1 MDALDLG
8 CVQDGVA
15 ARGRLC
21 PGLDA
26 VGDVGLGAF
35 GATFGCLEE
44 MDVGEEV
51 DGGDVVEG

>member
-1 MDALDLG
+1 M
-8 CVQDGVA
+8 QDGVA
-15 ARGRLC
+15 ARGRLS
-21 PGLDA
+21 PGLDT

-35 GATFGCLEE
+35 GAAFGGLKE